1 MPYGVRLFLCVRTGH
16 VHCMYALYICIV
28 GMYYVYA
35 LYVCAI
41 RRWSAGQTL
50 PVRKEWCLPAT
61 RERGDVRRF
70 SLFLRLKTAKGAG
83 NAVQFLSD
91 FVRLP

>member
-41 RRWSAGQTL
+41 RRGSAGQAM
-50 PVRKEWCLPAT
+50 PFRK
-61 RERGDVRRF
+61 G
-70 SLFLRLKTAKGAG
+70 
-83 NAVQFLSD
+83 
-91 FVRLP
+91 